1 MYHHAMN
8 GLHMGEFVEAGS
20 WPILGY
26 MMVNCKTL
34 GETFEKSGRYL
45 CRVLQ
50 TKKSHAGSAL
60 AGEIETV
67 GNNMEE

>member
-34 GETFEKSGRYL
+34 
-45 CRVLQ
+45 
-50 TKKSHAGSAL
+50 
-60 AGEIETV
+60 
-67 GNNMEE
+67 